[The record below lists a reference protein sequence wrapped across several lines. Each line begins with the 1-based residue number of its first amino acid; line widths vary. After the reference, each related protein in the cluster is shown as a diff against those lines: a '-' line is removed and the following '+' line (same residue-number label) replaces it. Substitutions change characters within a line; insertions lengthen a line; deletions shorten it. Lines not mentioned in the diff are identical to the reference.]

1 MLLINKL
8 IAFEFS
14 GLSFTLEQDIS
25 FKFQRKLTDIL
36 VGVLKKHL
44 NNLTYLMSNDA
55 SNF

>member
-14 GLSFTLEQDIS
+14 SLSFTLEQDTS

-44 NNLTYLMSNDA
+44 NNLTYLMSKDA